1 MKKYIFTLTLISTC
15 FLSQA
20 QECISGNCYDSFG
33 RILYD
38 NGQEYIG
45 EFKNGDP
52 HGYGKTLYSNG
63 DVYIGEY
70 NNGTKHGY
78 GVFKWR
84 NGNTFYGKF
93 KNGKEDGYAVKVEKR
108 SSSIDKKRFLINEWE
123 DGELKKSSVNQIYR
137 KEDDKMGCIIGK
149 CDHDS
154 KTGIHSKGGLTRIGN
169 LNQSVVFYIYGQLK
183 IYIGEFNGQDKL
195 QKGLITSGNSSSSL
209 EIVNKRSGT
218 WTSYYA
224 DSKKK
229 IYIRTWIDDNMIEE
243 VPINDVNTKISAP
256 PSLIVDNIEFNDFNS
271 NNLLEANEQ
280 ATISFNIKNIGKGS
294 AYGISVQIDDA
305 NNIQGLSYGRNKQIN
320 ILKPQ
325 SVNIITIPLSASMSL
340 AKGESV
346 FSITISEGN
355 GFDLDPIKLSI
366 PTQSF
371 IPPNLEIVDF
381 VFISDIGEMKLGEK
395 VKLQFAIQNIGQGI
409 AENIQI
415 RMIIPANVFAADETN
430 YSINKLNPGEKKLY
444 NFSFFTNKRFSADAL
459 NITAKLSEKYD
470 KYAKDKIMSVKM
482 EEDISNAV
490 ALKVESNISIE
501 NINID
506 RFSLTSHVDKN
517 IPINKKVNNRFALV
531 IGNEDY
537 VTYQSDLKNEQNVD
551 YAERDATIFK
561 QYCLKTLGVKSE
573 NMFSITNAT
582 SGMMNQE
589 IKKVIKLTELEGRD
603 AELIIYYA
611 GHGFPDEQKV
621 PHLIPVDVS
630 GSDLSRAINLQELY
644 KDLGN
649 LKAKKVTVFLDAC
662 FTGAGRESGLMASR
676 GVKVKPREGSLVGS
690 LVVFSASSGDQ
701 SSLPFNKENHGV
713 FTYHL
718 LKALQDAEGD
728 ISYGKLYD
736 AINIEVNKTTLRNQ
750 AMEQTPKVN
759 TSLKVV
765 NDWRNWKF

>member
-1 MKKYIFTLTLISTC
+1 MKKYIITLTLLFTC

-20 QECISGNCYDSFG
+20 QECISGNCYDGFG
-33 RILYD
+33 RIIYD

-45 EFKNGDP
+45 EFRNGDP

-63 DVYIGEY
+63 HVYLGEY

-78 GVFKWR
+78 GVFKWK
-84 NGNTFYGKF
+84 NGNKFYGKF
-93 KNGKEDGYAVKVEKR
+93 KNGKEDGYAVKTEKR
-108 SSSIDKKRFLINEWE
+108 STSIGGIRHLINEWE
-123 DGELKKSSVNQIYR
+123 DGELKKSSV
-137 KEDDKMGCIIGK
+137 KEIDDKMGCLIGK
-149 CDHDS
+149 CNDNS
-154 KTGIHSKGGLTRIGN
+154 KTGIYVKGGEIAVGN
-169 LNQSVVFYIYGQLK
+169 TNQAVIFTKSSFQRK
-183 IYIGEFNGQDKL
+183 IYIGELNSQGKL
-195 QKGLITSGNSSSSL
+195 KRGMILSSL
-209 EIVNKRSGT
+209 NYSNGGDLELINKKSGT

-224 DSKKK
+224 NSNKK
-229 IYIRTWIDDNMIEE
+229 IYIRTWIDDKMIEE

-280 ATISFNIKNIGKGS
+280 ATISFNIKNIGKGY
-294 AYGISVQIDDA
+294 AYGIGIQIDDA
-305 NNIQGLSYGRNKQIN
+305 NNIQGLSYDRNKQIN

-340 AKGESV
+340 ATGESV

-355 GFDLDPIKLSI
+355 GFDADPIEISI

-371 IPPNLEIVDF
+371 IPPDLEIVDF
-381 VFISDIGEMKLGEK
+381 VFISDLGEMKLGEK
-395 VKLQFAIQNIGQGI
+395 VTLQFAIQNIGQGI
-409 AENIQI
+409 AEDIQI
-415 RMIIPANVFAADETN
+415 RMLIPGNVFAADETN
-430 YSINKLNPGEKKLY
+430 YSIKKLNPGEKKLY
-444 NFSFFTNKRFSADAL
+444 DFSFFTNKRFSADIL

-490 ALKVESNISIE
+490 ALKVESDISIE

-506 RFSLTSHVDKN
+506 RFSLNSHVDKN
-517 IPINKKVNNRFALV
+517 IPVNSKVNNRFALV

-537 VTYQSDLKNEQNVD
+537 VSYQSGLQNEQNVD
-551 YAERDATIFK
+551 YAERDAAIFK
-561 QYCLKTLGVKSE
+561 QYCLNTFGVKSE

-582 SGMMNQE
+582 SGMMSQE
-589 IKKVIKLTELEGRD
+589 IKKVIKLTELEGNN

-611 GHGFPDEQKV
+611 GHGFPDDQKV

-630 GSDLSRAINLQELY
+630 GGDLSRAINLQELY

-662 FTGAGRESGLMASR
+662 FTGGGRESGLMASR
-676 GVKVKPREGSLVGS
+676 GVKVKPKEGSLGGS

-701 SSLPFNKENHGV
+701 SSLPFNKEKHGV

-728 ISYGKLYD
+728 ISYGNLYD

-750 AMEQTPKVN
+750 GMEQTPKVN
-759 TSLKVV
+759 TSSKVV

>member
-1 MKKYIFTLTLISTC
+1 MKKYIITLTLLFTC

-20 QECISGNCYDSFG
+20 QECISGNCYDGFG
-33 RILYD
+33 RIIYD

-63 DVYIGEY
+63 HVYLGEY

-78 GVFKWR
+78 GVFKWK
-84 NGNTFYGKF
+84 NGNKFYGKF
-93 KNGKEDGYAVKVEKR
+93 KNGKEDGYAVKTEKR
-108 SSSIDKKRFLINEWE
+108 STSIGGIRLLINEWE
-123 DGELKKSSVNQIYR
+123 DGELKKSST
-137 KEDDKMGCIIGK
+137 KEIDDKTGCVIGRCLSSTK
-149 CDHDS
+149 N
-154 KTGIHSKGGLTRIGN
+154 GIYIKGGEIAIGN
-169 LNQSVVFYIYGQLK
+169 ITQAVIFSKSSVGK
-183 IYIGEFNGQDKL
+183 IYIGELDSQGNLKR
-195 QKGLITSGNSSSSL
+195 GLNVSSSNYSSGGDM
-209 EIVNKRSGT
+209 EFINKKSGT
-218 WTSYYA
+218 WTSYYT

-229 IYIRTWIDDNMIEE
+229 IYVRTWINNKMIEE

-256 PSLIVDNIEFNDFNS
+256 PSLMVDNLEFNDFNS

-294 AYGISVQIDDA
+294 AYGISIQIDDA
-305 NNIQGLSYGRNKQIN
+305 NNIQGLNYDRNKQIN

-340 AKGESV
+340 ATGESV

-355 GFDLDPIKLSI
+355 GFDADPIELSI

-371 IPPNLEIVDF
+371 IPPDLEIVDF
-381 VFISDIGEMKLGEK
+381 VFISDLGEMKLGEK
-395 VKLQFAIQNIGQGI
+395 VTLQFAIQNIGQGI
-409 AENIQI
+409 AEDIQI
-415 RMIIPANVFAADETN
+415 RMLIPGNVFAADETN

-444 NFSFFTNKRFSADAL
+444 DFSFFTNKRFSADVL

-490 ALKVESNISIE
+490 ALKVESNVTIE
-501 NINID
+501 NIKID
-506 RFSLTSHVDKN
+506 RFSLNSHVDKN
-517 IPINKKVNNRFALV
+517 IPVNSKVNNRFALV
-531 IGNEDY
+531 IGNQDY
-537 VTYQSDLKNEQNVD
+537 ASHQMGLKSEQNVD
-551 YAERDATIFK
+551 HAINDAKIFK
-561 QYCLKTLGVKSE
+561 EYALKTLGVREK
-573 NMFSITNAT
+573 NLFFKQDAT
-582 SGMMNQE
+582 SGIMYNE
-589 IKKVIKLTELEGRD
+589 IERIIKLTDSEKED

-611 GHGFPDEQKV
+611 GHGFPDAQKI

-630 GSDLSRAINLQELY
+630 GGDLSRAINLQELY

-662 FTGAGRESGLMASR
+662 FTGGGRESGLMASR
-676 GVKVKPREGSLVGS
+676 GVKVKPKEGSLSGN
-690 LVVFSASSGDQ
+690 LVVFTASSEDQ
-701 SSLPFNKENHGV
+701 SALPLDAENHGI

-718 LKALQDAEGD
+718 LKKFQETNGK
-728 ISYGKLYD
+728 ISYGDLFD
-736 AINIEVNKTTLRNQ
+736 NIKSEVSNTALRRNQ
-750 AMEQTPKVN
+750 AMEQVPNVLYSPKIN
-759 TSLKVV
+759 